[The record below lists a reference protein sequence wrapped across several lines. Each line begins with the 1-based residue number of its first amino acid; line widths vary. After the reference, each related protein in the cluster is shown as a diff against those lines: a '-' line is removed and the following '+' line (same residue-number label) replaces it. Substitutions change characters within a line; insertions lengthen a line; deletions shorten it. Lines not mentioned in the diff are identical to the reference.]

1 MLLLE
6 FFCDSGH
13 VIVFQ
18 GSALKAYN
26 QHPEMKVSRRSGAS
40 SQV

>member
-1 MLLLE
+1 MLVLQ

-18 GSALKAYN
+18 GSALKACN
-26 QHPEMKVSRRSGAS
+26 QHPEMEASRHSGAS